1 MKRLKDS
8 PRSESCVI
16 RRGAVDRVLSG
27 VGALL
32 AIGAAREIAGLPGLG
47 LAVMGGVL
55 MSRALT
61 SHRIGRH
68 AIGGTT
74 RDLVDQAGNDS
85 FPASDPP
92 SWSPTA
98 PGATAAQASPV

>member
-1 MKRLKDS
+1 
-8 PRSESCVI
+8 VV
-16 RRGAVDRVLSG
+16 RRGAVDRVASG

-32 AIGAAREIAGLPGLG
+32 VLGAARQIDGLPGLA

-55 MSRALT
+55 ISRAL
-61 SHRIGRH
+61 SSQRISAH
-68 AIGGTT
+68 TIGGTT
-74 RDLVDQAGNDS
+74 HDLVEQAGRES

-98 PGATAAQASPV
+98 PGVSA

>member
-1 MKRLKDS
+1 
-8 PRSESCVI
+8 VV
-16 RRGAVDRVLSG
+16 RRGTADRVASG

-32 AIGAAREIAGLPGLG
+32 VLGAARQIDGLPGLA

-55 MSRALT
+55 ISRAF
-61 SHRIGRH
+61 SSQRISAH

-74 RDLVDQAGNDS
+74 RDLVEQAGRES

-98 PGATAAQASPV
+98 PGASA